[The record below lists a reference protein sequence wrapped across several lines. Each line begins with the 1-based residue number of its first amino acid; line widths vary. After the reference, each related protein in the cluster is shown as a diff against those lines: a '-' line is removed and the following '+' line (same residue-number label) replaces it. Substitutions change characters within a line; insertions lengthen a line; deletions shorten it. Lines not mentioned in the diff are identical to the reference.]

1 MKTALQIPL
10 LAIIMSLTMALSCDG
25 PEKPQPD
32 EVQGFY
38 NSVLSGVPTG
48 TNLNFVKQSGPTT
61 YWSYI
66 VMEEDGRFYAVKF
79 TDYCGRSCGEELN
92 DPGAYEFY
100 QNTKFEVIDENGD
113 GEYYGNWKTFE
124 ESSSD
129 KKDLEKMG
137 AFNEKRDHEDIVFS
151 LIENYGLSEKRSH
164 DVASLVKNWEKAYN
178 SRSMTSKDQDIFLR
192 KLTGSNKGAWEKAF
206 KGEVVL
212 ENLVEKASQVNNV
225 SPEQFRDIL
234 KDFLTK

>member
-1 MKTALQIPL
+1 MKTALQMPL

-38 NSVLSGVPTG
+38 NSVLSGASAG
-48 TNLNFVKQSGPTT
+48 TNLRFVKQSGPTT

-66 VMEEDGRFYAVKF
+66 VVEEDGRFYAVKF
-79 TDYCGRSCGEELN
+79 TDYCGQNCDG
-92 DPGAYEFY
+92 DTAHEFY
-100 QNTKFEVIDENGD
+100 QNTKFEVTDEDGD
-113 GEYYGNWKTFE
+113 GNYDGNWKIFE
-124 ESSSD
+124 ESSSQ

-137 AFNEKRDHEDIVFS
+137 ALDEKRDHEDIVFS
-151 LIENYGLSEKRSH
+151 LIENYGLSEDRSH
-164 DVASLVKNWEKAYN
+164 DVATLVKNWDKIHN
-178 SRSMTSKDQDIFLR
+178 SRGMTSKDQDIFLR
-192 KLTGSNKGAWEKAF
+192 KLTGSNKLDWEKAL

-212 ENLVEKASQVNNV
+212 EDLVEKASRINNV
-225 SPEQFRDIL
+225 SPEQFREIL